1 MNIQDEF
8 NNFNENNDI
17 DELRILLNVF
27 YISIKNNNIENI
39 KFFLNNPKFNP
50 ATNRNNGI
58 RIAAKNGFYNIVNIL
73 WKEQKVKETLKK
85 DDIDLYNELIKKD
98 KIKDKVE
105 GF

>member
-50 ATNRNNGI
+50 ATNRNGGI
-58 RIAAKNGFYNIVNIL
+58 RMAAENGFYNIVNFL
-73 WKEQKVKETLKK
+73 WQDQRVKDTLKK
-85 DDIDLYNELIKKD
+85 DNINLYKELIEKD
-98 KIKDKVE
+98 KIKEKVE
-105 GF
+105 CF

>member
-50 ATNRNNGI
+50 VTNRNGGI
-58 RIAAKNGFYNIVNIL
+58 RMAAENGFYNIVNFL
-73 WKEQKVKETLKK
+73 WQDQRVKDTLKK
-85 DDIDLYNELIKKD
+85 DNINLYKELIEKD
-98 KIKDKVE
+98 KIKEKGE
-105 GF
+105 CF